1 MAAGY
6 FLPRASL
13 LSKLS
18 PLVRCQICVG
28 CMLSLRRCDCIL
40 LQEPCLRTLAY
51 RAVVGTRSIEV
62 RSPHAVQLQFEIIR
76 RIKTLPIFDQ
86 ALEMFTDNLAFDKM
100 MERRL
105 RKCPDFGSE
114 FRCRIRS
121 WLFS

>member
-18 PLVRCQICVG
+18 ALARCQICVG

-51 RAVVGTRSIEV
+51 RVVVGTRSVEV

-76 RIKTLPIFDQ
+76 RIKTVPIFYQ
-86 ALEMFTDNLAFDKM
+86 ALEMFTDNLAFDEM
-100 MERRL
+100 LERRHW
-105 RKCPDFGSE
+105 KYHDFGSE
-114 FRCRIRS
+114 
-121 WLFS
+121 